1 MYPQTAHLQV
11 LPGMRLPGFASPG
24 AVIDMLEILLVLNGA
39 SRAETSLFLFYAAAC
54 PLFCKAVRDFFA
66 AVDKTRAHPAQ
77 AEPNSFFSVHVF
89 SSRLFIAFSTTYKIS
104 KSADVAFRQV
114 AGWYTTCIFFTLTIH
129 YEIMV
134 EHSHLVFSI
143 ACSVLVILA
152 CTAVGCS
159 SSQTTTPAAS
169 PSSSVGGNTISI
181 KNFAFRSFH
190 PDGENAGT
198 AVTWMNND
206 GAPHTIVS
214 DTGAPAAISSDTLS
228 SGASFTFT
236 FTQPGTYIYHCSIH
250 PSMKGTV
257 IVQ

>member
-1 MYPQTAHLQV
+1 MANQTS
-11 LPGMRLPGFASPG
+11 RW
-24 AVIDMLEILLVLNGA
+24 LVP
-39 SRAETSLFLFYAAAC
+39 RT
-54 PLFCKAVRDFFA
+54 
-66 AVDKTRAHPAQ
+66 
-77 AEPNSFFSVHVF
+77 
-89 SSRLFIAFSTTYKIS
+89 
-104 KSADVAFRQV
+104 
-114 AGWYTTCIFFTLTIH
+114 IFFTLTIH

-134 EHSHLVFSI
+134 EHSRLVFSI

-159 SSQTTTPAAS
+159 SSQTTATPAAS

-181 KNFAFRSFH
+181 KNFAFDPSTLTVKT
-190 PDGENAGT
+190 GT
-198 AVTWMNND
+198 AVTWVNND

-250 PSMKGTV
+250 PSMIGTV